1 MSDDA
6 TGRLPASTS
15 DVSTAGVDAL
25 ADEVVPA
32 LIARL
37 RTSRLGE
44 LEIRSG
50 SWRVRL
56 RRDPAATSA
65 RSDRSSALATDADAV
80 LDGSV
85 ARSPAVGYF
94 TPVPDLA
101 LGHSVQTGDLLG
113 SIDVLGIAQEVT
125 APADGIISRLLV
137 EDGQAVEYGQAL
149 AEIDPLEPL
158 PGLDLAQEDAAAPP
172 VGDEG

>member
-6 TGRLPASTS
+6 TGRTRGSTS
-15 DVSTAGVDAL
+15 DVSTAGLDAL

-37 RTSRLGE
+37 RASRLGE
-44 LEIRSG
+44 LEVRSG

-56 RRDPAATSA
+56 RRDPGVTSVRSGLPSALTPEATS
-65 RSDRSSALATDADAV
+65 V

-94 TPVPDLA
+94 TPLPDLA
-101 LGHSVQTGDLLG
+101 LGQPVQAGDLIG

-158 PGLDLAQEDAAAPP
+158 PALEPAEETATQPPADA
-172 VGDEG
+172 G